1 MYTPSDPSVPA
12 VVQLHHVVPTLS
24 GPLVDLLIAPLG
36 MERPLTSVVIAEP
49 DDEPRS
55 YDGALVL
62 VIGARGR
69 SALGAM
75 MAAGRGGATAVAV
88 RTGADP
94 GDVEALR
101 RAASEC
107 GVALLGVSDGAR
119 WEQVEAVARTVV
131 DTVHQAPDLAG
142 QYADNDLFSLAQTL
156 ASLTGGIVSVEDTA
170 NRVLAYSRSG
180 DRVDEVRRLSILG
193 QACPEGYLAV
203 LREAGVYAR
212 LRAGEEVLEVAER
225 PELGARRRVVAG
237 VTAGSRLLGTIWI
250 QEGPAPLAERT
261 GELLKGAARLATLL
275 LIRHPGGPGRHSVLR
290 EELAAG
296 LLEGRLPP
304 GSLAG
309 QLGVMPDCAATVIG
323 IDLRERDGMDGPSLE
338 LGRARTTE
346 IVSVHAAAYR
356 RTAVAAPLD
365 GRLYVLVPESGTGP
379 DHATNKAHASHADS
393 LAESTLLTWTA
404 DLVATLRRHLGTP
417 VQAAVAPPVRK
428 LTEAPGARL
437 SADRILR
444 VMEREPSRPVATYAQ
459 VRAAVVLR
467 EVLGLLAG
475 HPAIHDPAVRI
486 LADHDRRHG
495 TDLCGSLLQYLDAFG
510 EVKEVAERLHIHPN
524 TLRHRVR
531 RAVKLSGLDLH
542 DPDQR
547 LVAMLELRKI
557 RGLDRG

>member
-1 MYTPSDPSVPA
+1 MYTPPDPSVPA
-12 VVQLHHVVPTLS
+12 VVQLQHVVTTLS
-24 GPLVDLLIAPLG
+24 GPLVDLLVAPLG
-36 MERPLTSVVIAEP
+36 TERPLTSVVIAEP
-49 DDEPRS
+49 DDELRS
-55 YDGALVL
+55 HDEALVL

-69 SALGAM
+69 AALGAV
-75 MAAGRGGATAVAV
+75 MAAGRCGATAVAV

-94 GDVEALR
+94 ADVEALR

-237 VTAGSRLLGTIWI
+237 VTAGSRLLGTIWV

-323 IDLRERDGMDGPSLE
+323 IDLRERDDMDGPSLE

-379 DHATNKAHASHADS
+379 DQAANTSQADS
-393 LAESTLLTWTA
+393 VAESTLLTWTA
-404 DLVATLRRHLGTP
+404 ELVATLRRHLGTP
-417 VQAAVAPPVRK
+417 VQAAIAPPVRT
-428 LTEAPGARL
+428 LTEAPAARL

-459 VRAAVVLR
+459 VRAAVVLGQ
-467 EVLGLLAG
+467 VLDLLAD
-475 HPAIHDPAVRI
+475 HPAIQDPAVRI

-524 TLRHRVR
+524 TLRHRIR
-531 RAVKLSGLDLH
+531 RAVQLSGLDLH

-557 RGLDRG
+557 RGQDRG

>member
-1 MYTPSDPSVPA
+1 MYPPPDPAVPA
-12 VVQLHHVVPTLS
+12 VVQLQHVVPTLS
-24 GPLVDLLIAPLG
+24 GPLVDLLVAPLG

-55 YDGALVL
+55 YDEALVL

-69 SALGAM
+69 SATGAV
-75 MAAGRGGATAVAV
+75 MAAGRGGASAVAV
-88 RTGADP
+88 RTGADA

-101 RAASEC
+101 RAAAEC
-107 GVALLGVSDGAR
+107 GVALLAVSDGAR

-131 DTVHQAPDLAG
+131 ETVHQTPDLVG
-142 QYADNDLFSLAQTL
+142 PYADNDLFSLAQTL
-156 ASLTGGIVSVEDTA
+156 ASLTDGIVSIEDTTH
-170 NRVLAYSRSG
+170 RVLAYSRSG

-212 LRAGEEVLEVAER
+212 LRAGEEVLEVAAR

-237 VTAGSRLLGTIWI
+237 VTAGSRLLGTIWV

-275 LIRHPGGPGRHSVLR
+275 LIRHPGGPGRHSLLR

-296 LLEGRLPP
+296 LLEGRVPP

-309 QLGVMPDCAATVIG
+309 RLGVPPDCAATVIG
-323 IDLRERDGMDGPSLE
+323 IDLRERDGVDGPSLE

-365 GRLYVLVPESGTGP
+365 GRLYVLVPESGAGP
-379 DHATNKAHASHADS
+379 DHGTHRAAADPV
-393 LAESTLLTWTA
+393 AESTLLAWTA

-417 VQAAVAPPVRK
+417 VQAGIAPAVRR
-428 LTEAPGARL
+428 LTEAPAARL
-437 SADRILR
+437 SADRVLR
-444 VMEREPSRPVATYAQ
+444 VLERDPGRPVATYAQ
-459 VRAAVVLR
+459 VRATVVLGQ
-467 EVLGLLAG
+467 VLGLLAEN
-475 HPAIHDPAVRI
+475 PAVHDPAVRI
-486 LADHDRRHG
+486 LADHDVRHG
-495 TDLCGSLLQYLDAFG
+495 TDLCGSLLRYLDAFG
-510 EVKEVAERLHIHPN
+510 EVKEVAEQLHIHPN
-524 TLRHRVR
+524 TLRHRIR
-531 RAVKLSGLDLH
+531 RAVRLSGLDLR

-557 RGLDRG
+557 RGQGRG